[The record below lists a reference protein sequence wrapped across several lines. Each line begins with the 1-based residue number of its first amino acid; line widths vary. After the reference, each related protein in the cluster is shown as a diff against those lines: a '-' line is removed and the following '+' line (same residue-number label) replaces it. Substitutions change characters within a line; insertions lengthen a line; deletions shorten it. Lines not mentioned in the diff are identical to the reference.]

1 VNRFNSSREFA
12 NLHKCIVSVVFA
24 VLALAVFSTRV
35 LAEQWQY
42 DDVERVVAVADVHGA
57 YEPMLK
63 ALQNAAVVAED
74 LSWSG
79 GKAHLVI
86 VGDILDRGPDSRQV
100 MDLLMQLEGEA
111 LAAGGRVHVLIGNHE
126 AMNLTGDLR
135 YVSLAEYA
143 AFAEE
148 ETREE
153 RRHWFRRY
161 SQLRSFASGGSRGTR
176 VQFEQNFPAG
186 FFAYRRAF
194 ASDGKYGA
202 WLLKKPLVVVINGT
216 AFVHGG
222 LSQMIADIG
231 LDGVNGRMRDDLA
244 EYVRQSEFLVEAGV
258 LLPTDSFHD
267 HPKLVS
273 NHKARDDDPAGLQI
287 AKQALLRL
295 FTSDVHA
302 LNGPLWYRGNVMCS
316 ERVEE
321 HKLNRVLEA
330 IGADRVVIGHTPTP
344 GRRVLQRIDGRII
357 EIDTGMLNNYYG
369 GSANVLTIDSNGI
382 LIVNQDAEKTSV
394 PEPHPRRVGSR
405 PGRRI
410 YVETLEEL
418 LRDGEIVSRRRKDA
432 FGRQRLSIR
441 HGDISIDATFTRRPA
456 SGVFPDVAAYRLDR
470 LLNLDMVPATVVREV
485 DGVEGSVQFTPA
497 DSIDEF
503 QRRKKEGSAAAWCPL
518 PEQWD
523 AMFVFD
529 ALIYNDQRDGRSIL
543 YDPDT
548 WQLLLT
554 VHNKTFANRDGVPGK
569 LKTVELKVDP
579 AWKEELAGLNDAVLQ
594 QHLGDVLDEKRLQAL
609 GKRRDGLI
617 AAD

>member
-1 VNRFNSSREFA
+1 
-12 NLHKCIVSVVFA
+12 LHKRIASIVFVLGAIIAFSGPVF
-24 VLALAVFSTRV
+24 
-35 LAEQWQY
+35 AEQWQY
-42 DDVERVVAVADVHGA
+42 DNVERVVAIADIHGA

-63 ALQNAAVVAED
+63 ALQNAEVVGED

-79 GKAHLVI
+79 GEAHLVI
-86 VGDILDRGPDSRQV
+86 VGDIIDRGPDSRQA

-111 LAAGGRVHVLIGNHE
+111 LAAGGRIHVLIGNHE

-135 YVSLAEYA
+135 YVSLPEYE
-143 AFAEE
+143 AFADE

-153 RRHWFRRY
+153 RQHWFNKYVRPR
-161 SQLRSFASGGSRGTR
+161 ATVAMGGRGAR
-176 VQFEQNFPAG
+176 VQFDQNFPDG

-202 WLLKKPLVVVINGT
+202 WLLQKPLVVVINGT

-222 LSQMIADIG
+222 LSPMIADIG

-244 EYVRQSEFLVEAGV
+244 EYVRQAEFLIEAGV

-267 HPKLVS
+267 HPGHVRR
-273 NHKARDDDPAGLQI
+273 HKTDDDDPAGLEI

-302 LNGPLWYRGNVMCS
+302 LDGPFWYRGNVMCS

-321 HKLNRVLEA
+321 EKLNNALQA

-344 GRRVLQRIDGRII
+344 NRRVLERIDGRII

-382 LIVNQDAEKTSV
+382 LVINQDAEKTSV

-410 YVETLEEL
+410 HVDKLEEL
-418 LRDGEIVSRRRKDA
+418 LRDGEIVSRKKKDKH
-432 FGRQRLSIR
+432 GRQRFSISN
-441 HGDISIDATFTRRPA
+441 GEVSIDATFTRRSA
-456 SGVFPDVAAYRLDR
+456 RGVFPDVAAYRLDR

-485 DGVEGSVQFTPA
+485 DGVKGSMQFHPA
-497 DSIDEF
+497 NSIDEN
-503 QRRKKEGSAAAWCPL
+503 QRRRKDVGGDAWCPL
-518 PEQWD
+518 PEQWN

-529 ALIYNDQRDGRSIL
+529 ALIYNGARDALGIL
-543 YDPDT
+543 YDLDT
-548 WQLLLT
+548 WQLILT
-554 VHNKTFANRDGVPGK
+554 AHARSFTGQTGLPGK
-569 LKTVELKVDP
+569 LEALPLQVDR
-579 AWKEELAGLNDAVLQ
+579 AWKNELAVLNDEVLQ
-594 QHLGDVLDEKRLQAL
+594 KHLGDVLDEKRLQAL
-609 GKRRDGLI
+609 GKRRDELVAI
-617 AAD
+617 AMD